1 MTAVIEVILLSYLA
15 GCILYNLI
23 LSIAGRMQ
31 RNKNTQHLPPVTEGP
46 YAKMAILIPAY
57 KEDSII
63 LSTAQS
69 YTRLN
74 YPSEQY
80 EVIVIADSLQPG
92 TVQQLRQAGVTVI
105 TVSFD
110 KSTKAKSLNAAFA
123 QLGDGYDLALI
134 CDADNMLATDFLL
147 LVNQAFQAG
156 EYAIQTQRVA
166 KNLNTPFAVLDAAN
180 EIIANHIYRKGANAL
195 GLSSS
200 VIGSGMAFHYPL
212 IKGIMQEIDATGGF
226 DKVLQLMVVEK
237 GHAIYYLENAQVFD
251 EKVEHP
257 ETFEHQRRRW
267 LSSQVVYLRH
277 YWKRGWR
284 ELFRGNTD
292 YFNLAVCQNLLL
304 PRLLLVVAVTMVTV
318 LYLLLHQY
326 LLLPAAWWIALWV
339 CNCVSL
345 LLPIPGRFFSRYL
358 LTALLGLPRAAFIMV
373 MLLFRL
379 KGANNRFIH
388 TKHTKTEIDNP
399 LLDVAGK

>member
-1 MTAVIEVILLSYLA
+1 MHTLQPDTSPSPD
-15 GCILYNLI
+15 GCSVRKI
-23 LSIAGRMQ
+23 R
-31 RNKNTQHLPPVTEGP
+31 QHSPAATEAS

-74 YPSEQY
+74 YPSDQY
-80 EVIVIADSLQPG
+80 EVIVIADSLQPE
-92 TVQQLRQAGVTVI
+92 TLQQLRSSGVTVI
-105 TVSFD
+105 PVSFD

-123 QLGDGYDLALI
+123 RLGDHYDLALI
-134 CDADNMLATDFLL
+134 CDADNMLAADFLL

-156 EYAIQTQRVA
+156 EYAIQAQRVA

-180 EIIANHIYRKGANAL
+180 EIIANHLYRKGANAL

-212 IKGIMQEIDATGGF
+212 IKNIMQEIDATGGF
-226 DKVLQLMVVEK
+226 DKVLQLMVIQK
-237 GHAIYYLENAQVFD
+237 GHAIYYLEDAHVFD
-251 EKVEHP
+251 EKVEHA

-267 LSSQVVYLRH
+267 LSSQLVYLRH
-277 YWKRGWR
+277 YWKKGWR
-284 ELFRGNTD
+284 ELFRGNVD

-304 PRLLLVVAVTMVTV
+304 PRLLLVVAVTAVALLYIALHTYLV
-318 LYLLLHQY
+318 LPL
-326 LLLPAAWWIALWV
+326 AWWIALWT
-339 CNCVSL
+339 CNCISL

-358 LTALLGLPRAAFIMV
+358 LTAMLGLPRAAFIMV

>member
-1 MTAVIEVILLSYLA
+1 MTAVIEVVLFSYLA

-23 LSIAGRMQ
+23 LSVAGRLQ
-31 RNKNTQHLPPVTEGP
+31 RKKSMGHLPAEESAF
-46 YAKMAILIPAY
+46 AKMAILIPAY
-57 KEDSII
+57 KEDAII

-74 YPSEQY
+74 YPSGQY
-80 EVIVIADSLQPG
+80 EVIVIADSLQPE
-92 TVQQLRQAGVTVI
+92 TLQQLRQSGVTTVP
-105 TVSFD
+105 VSFD

-134 CDADNMLATDFLL
+134 CDADNMLSTDFLL

-180 EIIANHIYRKGANAL
+180 EIIANHLYRKGANAL

-237 GHAIYYLENAQVFD
+237 GHAIYYLEDAQVFD
-251 EKVEHP
+251 EKVEQAA
-257 ETFEHQRRRW
+257 TFEHQRRRW
-267 LSSQVVYLRH
+267 LSSQLVYLRL
-277 YWKRGWR
+277 YWKKGWR
-284 ELFRGNTD
+284 ELFRGNVD

-304 PRLLLVVAVTMVTV
+304 PRLLLVVCVTAITL
-318 LYLLLHQY
+318 LYLLLHNY
-326 LLLPAAWWIALWV
+326 LLLPLAWWAALWA
-339 CNCVSL
+339 CNCISL

-358 LTALLGLPRAAFIMV
+358 LTALMGLPRAAYIMIT
-373 MLLFRL
+373 LLFRL

>member
-1 MTAVIEVILLSYLA
+1 MTAVIEVVLFSYLA

-31 RNKNTQHLPPVTEGP
+31 RRNKSMRHPADTGGP

-57 KEDSII
+57 REDSII

-74 YPSEQY
+74 YPSGQY
-80 EVIVIADSLQPG
+80 EVIVIADSLQPE
-92 TVQQLRQAGVTVI
+92 TLQQLRHTGVTVI
-105 TVSFD
+105 PVSFE

-123 QLGDGYDLALI
+123 QLGDGYDMALI
-134 CDADNMLATDFLL
+134 CDADNMLSADFLL
-147 LVNQAFQAG
+147 KVNQAFQAG

-180 EIIANHIYRKGANAL
+180 EIIANHLYRKGANAL

-200 VIGSGMAFHYPL
+200 VIGSGMAFHFPL
-212 IKGIMQEIDATGGF
+212 IKSIMQEIDATGGF
-226 DKVLQLMVVEK
+226 DKVLQLMVIAR
-237 GHAIYYLENAQVFD
+237 GHAIYYLEDARVFD
-251 EKVEHP
+251 EKVEHAA
-257 ETFEHQRRRW
+257 TFEHQRRRW
-267 LSSQVVYLRH
+267 LSSQLVYLRQ
-277 YWKRGWR
+277 YWKKGWQQ
-284 ELFRGNTD
+284 LFKGNID
-292 YFNLAVCQNLLL
+292 YFNLAVCQNILM
-304 PRLLLVVAVTMVTV
+304 PRLLLVVSVTV
-318 LYLLLHQY
+318 ITLLYILLHHY
-326 LLLPAAWWIALWV
+326 LLLPLAWWIALWV

-345 LLPIPGRFFSRYL
+345 LLPIPRKFFSRYL

>member
-31 RNKNTQHLPPVTEGP
+31 RKKNTQHLPVAAESP

-74 YPSEQY
+74 YPSGQY
-80 EVIVIADSLQPG
+80 EVIVIADSLQPE
-92 TVQQLRQAGVTVI
+92 TLQQLRGSGVTVVP
-105 TVSFD
+105 VSFD

-123 QLGDGYDLALI
+123 QLGDDYDLALI

-156 EYAIQTQRVA
+156 EYAIQSQRVA

-212 IKGIMQEIDATGGF
+212 IKNIMQEIDATGGF
-226 DKVLQLMVVEK
+226 DKVLQLMVISK
-237 GHAIYYLENAQVFD
+237 GHAIYYLEDAQVFD
-251 EKVEHP
+251 EKVEHA

-267 LSSQVVYLRH
+267 LSSQLVYLRH
-277 YWKRGWR
+277 YWKKGWH
-284 ELFRGNTD
+284 ELFRGNID

-304 PRLLLVVAVTMVTV
+304 PRLLLVVAVTLVTC
-318 LYLLLHQY
+318 LYIVLHQY
-326 LLLPAAWWIALWV
+326 LLLPLAWWIALWV
-339 CNCVSL
+339 CNCISL
-345 LLPIPGRFFSRYL
+345 LLPIPGKFFSRYL
-358 LTALLGLPRAAFIMV
+358 LTALLSLPRAAFIMV

>member
-1 MTAVIEVILLSYLA
+1 MTAVIEVVLFSYLA

-31 RNKNTQHLPPVTEGP
+31 RRRSMRHLPAEESA

-57 KEDSII
+57 KEDAII

-74 YPSEQY
+74 YPSGQY
-80 EVIVIADSLQPG
+80 EVIVIADSLQPE
-92 TVQQLRQAGVTVI
+92 TLQQLRQSGVTTVP
-105 TVSFD
+105 VSFD

-134 CDADNMLATDFLL
+134 CDADNMLSADFLL

-237 GHAIYYLENAQVFD
+237 GHAIYYLEDAQVFD
-251 EKVEHP
+251 EKVEHA

-277 YWKRGWR
+277 YWKKGWR
-284 ELFRGNTD
+284 ELFRGNMD

-304 PRLLLVVAVTMVTV
+304 PRLLLVVGVTVITV
-318 LYLLLHQY
+318 LYLLLHNY
-326 LLLPAAWWIALWV
+326 LLLPVAWWAALWA
-339 CNCVSL
+339 CNCISL
-345 LLPIPGRFFSRYL
+345 LLPIPRRFFSRYL
-358 LTALLGLPRAAFIMV
+358 LTALLGLPRAAYIMV

>member
-1 MTAVIEVILLSYLA
+1 
-15 GCILYNLI
+15 
-23 LSIAGRMQ
+23 MQ
-31 RNKNTQHLPPVTEGP
+31 RKKNTQHPQAAAEGP

-74 YPSEQY
+74 YPSGQY
-80 EVIVIADSLQPG
+80 EVVVIADSLQPE
-92 TVQQLRQAGVTVI
+92 TLQQLEGSGVTVVP
-105 TVSFD
+105 VSFD
-110 KSTKAKSLNAAFA
+110 KSTKAKSLNAAFSR
-123 QLGDGYDLALI
+123 LGDDYDLALI

-156 EYAIQTQRVA
+156 EYAIQSQRVA

-212 IKGIMQEIDATGGF
+212 IKNIMQEIDASGGF
-226 DKVLQLMVVEK
+226 DKVLQLMVISK
-237 GHAIYYLENAQVFD
+237 GHAIYYLEDAQVFD
-251 EKVEHP
+251 EKVEHA

-267 LSSQVVYLRH
+267 LSSQLVYLRH
-277 YWKRGWR
+277 YWKKGWH
-284 ELFRGNTD
+284 ELLRGNID

-304 PRLLLVVAVTMVTV
+304 PRLLLVVAVTLVTC
-318 LYLLLHQY
+318 LYIALHQY
-326 LLLPAAWWIALWV
+326 LLLPVAWWIALWV
-339 CNCVSL
+339 CNCISL

-373 MLLFRL
+373 MLLF
-379 KGANNRFIH
+379 
-388 TKHTKTEIDNP
+388 
-399 LLDVAGK
+399 

>member
-1 MTAVIEVILLSYLA
+1 MTAVIEVVLFSYLA

-23 LSIAGRMQ
+23 LSVAGRLQ
-31 RNKNTQHLPPVTEGP
+31 RKKSMGHLPAEESAFARV
-46 YAKMAILIPAY
+46 AILIPAY
-57 KEDSII
+57 KEDAII

-74 YPSEQY
+74 YPSCQY
-80 EVIVIADSLQPG
+80 EVIVIADSLQPE
-92 TVQQLRQAGVTVI
+92 TLQQLRQSGVTTVP
-105 TVSFD
+105 VSFD

-134 CDADNMLATDFLL
+134 CDADNMLSADFLL

-180 EIIANHIYRKGANAL
+180 EIIANHLYRKGANAL

-237 GHAIYYLENAQVFD
+237 GHAIYYLEDAQVFD
-251 EKVEHP
+251 EKVEHA

-267 LSSQVVYLRH
+267 LSSQLVYLRH
-277 YWKRGWR
+277 YWKKGWR
-284 ELFRGNTD
+284 ELFRGNVD

-304 PRLLLVVAVTMVTV
+304 PRLLLVVCVTAITL
-318 LYLLLHQY
+318 LYLLLHNY
-326 LLLPAAWWIALWV
+326 LLLPLAWWAALWA
-339 CNCVSL
+339 CNCISL

-358 LTALLGLPRAAFIMV
+358 LTALLGLPRAAYIMIT
-373 MLLFRL
+373 LLFRL

>member
-1 MTAVIEVILLSYLA
+1 MTAVIEVVLLSYLA
-15 GCILYNLI
+15 GCIFYNLI

-31 RNKNTQHLPPVTEGP
+31 RRKNAQQLPAATEGP
-46 YAKMAILIPAY
+46 FAKMAILIPAY
-57 KEDSII
+57 KEDAII
-63 LSTAQS
+63 LSTAHS
-69 YTRLN
+69 YTRLD

-80 EVIVIADSLQPG
+80 EVIVIADSLQPE
-92 TVQQLRQAGVTVI
+92 TLQQLRQSGVTV
-105 TVSFD
+105 VPVAFD

-123 QLGDGYDLALI
+123 QLNDGYDLALI
-134 CDADNMLATDFLL
+134 CDADNMLAPDFLL

-156 EYAIQTQRVA
+156 EYAIQAQRVA

-212 IKGIMQEIDATGGF
+212 IKNIMQEIDATGGF
-226 DKVLQLMVVEK
+226 DKVLQLMVVAK
-237 GHAIYYLENAQVFD
+237 GHAIYYLEDAQVFD
-251 EKVEHP
+251 EKVEHA

-267 LSSQVVYLRH
+267 LSSQLVYLRH
-277 YWKRGWR
+277 YWKKGWR
-284 ELFRGNTD
+284 ELFRGNID
-292 YFNLAVCQNLLL
+292 YFNLAVCQNLLM
-304 PRLLLVVAVTMVTV
+304 PRLLLVVAVTVITG
-318 LYLLLHQY
+318 LYIALHQY
-326 LLLPAAWWIALWV
+326 LLLPLAWWIALWV
-339 CNCVSL
+339 CNCISL
-345 LLPIPGRFFSRYL
+345 LLPIPGRFFRRYL
-358 LTALLGLPRAAFIMV
+358 LTAMLGLPRAAFIMV

>member
-31 RNKNTQHLPPVTEGP
+31 RKKNLQYLPAATEGP

-57 KEDSII
+57 KEDAII

-80 EVIVIADSLQPG
+80 EVVVIADSLQPE
-92 TVQQLRQAGVTVI
+92 TLQQLRQSGVTVVP
-105 TVSFD
+105 VSFD

-123 QLGDGYDLALI
+123 QLGDDYDLALI
-134 CDADNMLATDFLL
+134 CDADNMLAADFLL

-212 IKGIMQEIDATGGF
+212 IKNIMQEIDATGGF
-226 DKVLQLMVVEK
+226 DKVLQLMVIAK
-237 GHAIYYLENAQVFD
+237 GHAIYYLEDAQVFD
-251 EKVEHP
+251 EKVEHA

-267 LSSQVVYLRH
+267 LSSQLVYLRH
-277 YWKRGWR
+277 YWKKGWR
-284 ELFRGNTD
+284 ELFRGNID
-292 YFNLAVCQNLLL
+292 YFNLSVCQNLLL
-304 PRLLLVVAVTMVTV
+304 PRLLLVVAVTVITA
-318 LYLLLHQY
+318 LYIALHQY
-326 LLLPAAWWIALWV
+326 LLLPVAWWIALWV
-339 CNCVSL
+339 CNCISL

>member
-1 MTAVIEVILLSYLA
+1 MTAVIEVVLFSYLA

-23 LSIAGRMQ
+23 LSVAGRLQ
-31 RNKNTQHLPPVTEGP
+31 RKKSMGHLPAEESAF
-46 YAKMAILIPAY
+46 AKVAILIPAY
-57 KEDSII
+57 KEDAII

-74 YPSEQY
+74 YPSGQY
-80 EVIVIADSLQPG
+80 EVIVIADSLQPE
-92 TVQQLRQAGVTVI
+92 TLQQLRQSGVTTVP
-105 TVSFD
+105 VSFD

-134 CDADNMLATDFLL
+134 CDADNMLSADFLL

-180 EIIANHIYRKGANAL
+180 EIIANHLYRKGANAL

-237 GHAIYYLENAQVFD
+237 GHAIYYLEDAQVFD
-251 EKVEHP
+251 EKVEHAA
-257 ETFEHQRRRW
+257 TFEHQRRRW
-267 LSSQVVYLRH
+267 LSSQLVYLRH
-277 YWKRGWR
+277 YWKKGWR
-284 ELFRGNTD
+284 ELFRGNVD

-304 PRLLLVVAVTMVTV
+304 PRLLLVVCVTAITL
-318 LYLLLHQY
+318 LYLLLHNY
-326 LLLPAAWWIALWV
+326 LLLPLAWWAALWA
-339 CNCVSL
+339 CNCISL

-358 LTALLGLPRAAFIMV
+358 LTALLGLPRAAYIMIT
-373 MLLFRL
+373 LLFRL